1 MPLRQMNT
9 LNLFLI
15 SKKRIYE
22 EKPFS
27 LQFSSYR
34 FVGLLFL
41 SGLRI
46 KNQGFFMQ
54 TLFTIF
60 PTHDS
65 VLIYHYPI
73 MFSVCSKNS
82 SPATISCLTVI
93 KNRFPSTI
101 NSELFLRLL
110 IFQRKFRNWHNVRI
124 SVGNY
129 RHAA

>member
-1 MPLRQMNT
+1 
-9 LNLFLI
+9 LFLI
-15 SKKRIYE
+15 SKKGIYE

-73 MFSVCSKNS
+73 MFSVCSKNFFTCSNILFS
-82 SPATISCLTVI
+82 SN
-93 KNRFPSTI
+93 KNPLAI
-101 NSELFLRLL
+101 NN
-110 IFQRKFRNWHNVRI
+110 KF
-124 SVGNY
+124 
-129 RHAA
+129 